1 MLNGVGFGAS
11 MSPDP
16 EPNPIALVHRWRAAL
31 DTQMHF
37 NDMLLR
43 TRAAGMSIVIAVF
56 GGAALAVEK
65 FPQHVAL
72 FHGLSVHLAAVVMFF
87 GLLLL
92 LSIFVLDYFYY
103 YRMLLAAV
111 ERTEEIEAAS
121 QQSGEPIAFDLTG
134 RVSRRVSRMRAR
146 LVLWVFYGV
155 PFLCGAVF
163 MMYLARIPPP

>member
-1 MLNGVGFGAS
+1 
-11 MSPDP
+11 MSKPP
-16 EPNPIALVHRWRAAL
+16 ESDQIALVNRWRAAL

-56 GGAALAVEK
+56 GGAALAVER
-65 FPQHVAL
+65 FPEHVTL
-72 FHGLSVHLAAVVMFF
+72 FRGVEVHLAAIVMFF

-92 LSIFVLDYFYY
+92 FSIFVLDYFYY

-121 QQSGEPIAFDLTG
+121 QREGEAISFDLT
-134 RVSRRVSRMRAR
+134 RPISRRVSRTRAR

-155 PFLCGAVF
+155 PFFCGTVF
-163 MMYLARIPPP
+163 MLYLAMIPAPA